1 VELKKTGFHAI
12 HTNLGAKMVAF
23 AGYHMPIQYKSIIQ
37 EHQKVRTSVGIF
49 DVSHMG
55 EIEIQGPRALEFIN
69 YLITNDARKIDINQA
84 QYTAMCYED
93 AGIVDDLILYRLA
106 THYLLVINASNIK
119 KDYEWMK
126 ENKIEGVE
134 IRNISDSISQLA
146 IQGSRA
152 KDTLQKLTKVDL
164 SGIKFYSFREG
175 ELAGVNMII
184 SATGYTGE
192 PGFEIYFDR
201 GYSEDVW
208 NAIMEAG
215 IEFDIA
221 PIGLAA
227 RDTLRLEKRYCLY
240 GNDIGASTNPYEAGL
255 GWVIKLDKGNFI
267 GRDSL
272 ERIKEEGIKR
282 KLVGFE
288 LDSRTIPRHGYVIR
302 KDDKE
307 VGKVTSGCFSPILEK
322 SIGLGYVN
330 VHYANVGET
339 IEILVREKAFS
350 ATIVKTPFL

>member
-1 VELKKTGFHAI
+1 MELKKTGFHAI